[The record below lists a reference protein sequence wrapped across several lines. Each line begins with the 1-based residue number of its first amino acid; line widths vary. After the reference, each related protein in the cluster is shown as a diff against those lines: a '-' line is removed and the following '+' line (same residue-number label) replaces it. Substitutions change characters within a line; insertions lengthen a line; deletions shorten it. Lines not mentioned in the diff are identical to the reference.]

1 MRKTL
6 YVGNL
11 ASHADPRE
19 VEGLLS
25 SVGKVLHFRM
35 LMHED
40 VIRRH
45 GGYAVVELESEADAR
60 AVMRALHGEPF
71 HGEALDV
78 RPATAVEET
87 ASGHPRVFGTM
98 NMGDD
103 LASAPPAPAQPP
115 PAQPKKPEA

>member
-1 MRKTL
+1 MRKTI
-6 YVGNL
+6 YIGNV
-11 ASHADPRE
+11 ASPRAGDE
-19 VEGLLS
+19 LRTLVAG
-25 SVGKVLHFRM
+25 VGKVLHFRM